1 MKPSLTSS
9 PRRRFLRDLG
19 LSAAVLP
26 FLGGLPSLQAA
37 PRKRS
42 APRIVF
48 VFTPNGTVPN
58 EFWPETAGTEFQLKS
73 ILEPLAA
80 YRNQMLILKGLCN
93 RVRGDGDGHSFDQNM
108 IRALVLAA
116 ALGVVTA
123 AAAYPPPPPTFDAK
137 SYTTWAPLNIHV
149 RAVELFFIDQPSV
162 STHGLRRFSSDNSL
176 PLLGFAYTFLFN
188 PVSVF

>member
-42 APRIVF
+42 APRIVL

-58 EFWPETAGTEFQLKS
+58 EFWPETAGTEFQLKP

-93 RVRGDGDGHSFDQNM
+93 RVRGDGDGHMRGMSCLLTGIELLPGNIQEAPTRR
-108 IRALVLAA
+108 RAGPA
-116 ALGVVTA
+116 G
-123 AAAYPPPPPTFDAK
+123 
-137 SYTTWAPLNIHV
+137 
-149 RAVELFFIDQPSV
+149 RPS
-162 STHGLRRFSSDNSL
+162 TKN
-176 PLLGFAYTFLFN
+176 
-188 PVSVF
+188 